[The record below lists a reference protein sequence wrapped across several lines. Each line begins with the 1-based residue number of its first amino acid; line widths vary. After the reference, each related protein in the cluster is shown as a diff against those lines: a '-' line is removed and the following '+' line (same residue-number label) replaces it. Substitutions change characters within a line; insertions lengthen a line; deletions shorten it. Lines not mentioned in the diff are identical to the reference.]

1 MNRTQEQLIVQAF
14 FEKRIQERVL
24 HELAFPKKRLDALS
38 RLCHNY
44 STTLRKKYLIEVPKA
59 NFNKEGLETLLR
71 KYGPIK
77 HCYVISWDEDI
88 DGKEMPLS
96 SALEHIVGLGMP
108 SIISCIPGK
117 LAYFESE
124 QGYDAPPRYVLSRN
138 V

>member
-24 HELAFPKKRLDALS
+24 HELASPKKRLDALS

-59 NFNKEGLETLLR
+59 NFNKE
-71 KYGPIK
+71 
-77 HCYVISWDEDI
+77 DI
-88 DGKEMPLS
+88 EGKEMPLS

-124 QGYDAPPRYVLSRN
+124 QGYGASPRYVLKRN
-138 V
+138 G